1 MEVEVG
7 QFFGAPVRATTVLRA
22 VPDEKLPQRYTVL
35 SAASGGGE
43 RNECAMAHGGLNT
56 AWKGDIIVVKHTLK
70 HPRLLVDIAEE
81 EVEEIYK
88 SVVGLGL
95 L

>member
-1 MEVEVG
+1 
-7 QFFGAPVRATTVLRA
+7 
-22 VPDEKLPQRYTVL
+22 
-35 SAASGGGE
+35 
-43 RNECAMAHGGLNT
+43 MAHGGLNT